1 MCAAAQTGDNQALE
15 KLRSLVS
22 QTFHIHVLPQK
33 LWCFLYLALE
43 KLKSFVS
50 FKNPMIFDTIFKYS
64 LLRKIHVSLM
74 FTKGGNISSHNQDGR
89 TALHVAC
96 REGHVETVQYLLHQG
111 ASVHVKDRNG
121 VTPLLDAVKEKHS
134 SIIGLL
140 MESGA
145 VLTLKPI
152 VLAMELC
159 RYDHKLIHS
168 LTRFEGNLDFVRTEQ
183 NIRPKFGTNVGKTH
197 IAWETSWMF
206 YLETSFMCISFT
218 SNSDFIVG
226 LRKWQLWKKNLPK
239 AEIQNA
245 SQRSKIS
252 LNVPS
257 NGPAF
262 RLPVNISL
270 FGPLSKSIEMLEF
283 FGYRIIYKTIHK
295 SVTIYT
301 HYWRGSRYFPF
312 V

>member
-1 MCAAAQTGDNQALE
+1 
-15 KLRSLVS
+15 
-22 QTFHIHVLPQK
+22 
-33 LWCFLYLALE
+33 
-43 KLKSFVS
+43 
-50 FKNPMIFDTIFKYS
+50 MIFDTIFKYS

-159 RYDHKLIHS
+159 RYDHNTFIDLIRGQ
-168 LTRFEGNLDFVRTEQ
+168 LGLCQ
-183 NIRPKFGTNVGKTH
+183 N
-197 IAWETSWMF
+197 
-206 YLETSFMCISFT
+206 
-218 SNSDFIVG
+218 
-226 LRKWQLWKKNLPK
+226 
-239 AEIQNA
+239 
-245 SQRSKIS
+245 
-252 LNVPS
+252 
-257 NGPAF
+257 
-262 RLPVNISL
+262 
-270 FGPLSKSIEMLEF
+270 
-283 FGYRIIYKTIHK
+283 
-295 SVTIYT
+295 
-301 HYWRGSRYFPF
+301 
-312 V
+312 